1 MQLKQGVLRKST
13 RNEVIGIKTLYSNT
27 IKSRISG
34 RLLRVKKKQSYLQK
48 SVVPFF
54 HTFAYVNRGQCFAFK
69 TVSVK
74 TAEQHVR
81 YSDNLK
87 SEWKPWFSLGV
98 R

>member
-1 MQLKQGVLRKST
+1 
-13 RNEVIGIKTLYSNT
+13 
-27 IKSRISG
+27 
-34 RLLRVKKKQSYLQK
+34 
-48 SVVPFF
+48 VVPFF